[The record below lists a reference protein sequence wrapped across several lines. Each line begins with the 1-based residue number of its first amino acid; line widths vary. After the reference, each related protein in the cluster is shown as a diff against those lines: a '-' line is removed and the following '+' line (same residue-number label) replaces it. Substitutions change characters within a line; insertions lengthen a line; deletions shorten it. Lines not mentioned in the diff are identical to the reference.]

1 MLKRIPCTALK
12 KIKAMGQK
20 NIWKLSL
27 HTAQLNCTA
36 KLSLLFNLSDKS
48 PWTRRHLFKMN
59 IRNDVQKAL
68 QHLFGRTADPQVTSK
83 VNEALNGEK
92 RLLLG
97 KVLRLLGDQ
106 HALIQVGNQTVQGK
120 LETQLRPQ
128 AYYWFSYEKKTAE
141 QTGRLQVVQSFDQNP
156 KTIQDAAG
164 KLLNAMSVKT
174 SNAALMMTG
183 AMLKSKTPVTENDIK
198 TAVRWM
204 DTLPSQDTKKAVETV
219 LFALKRDLPIHSEIL
234 NGVHAVKSPVPLHQ
248 HVSQLLQAI
257 DQNPQQSQMMSKL
270 KEAVTVLLNSEID
283 VHAERLI
290 DKLISLTDNTKAPS
304 PANTAGSRELST
316 PAGSPGKASLP
327 IANHTAEQGSIQEE
341 LVKTAA
347 DIPIKEARQLLVKL
361 TESAEK
367 NSLQIVK
374 EAANWIKAAA
384 SSGDSKSLAASAVL
398 QAAQVTDQEAEVFLK
413 AVQQTAPHLA
423 DKADVLSFLSKV
435 KTAIGARD
443 EVAFIKAFEQGSAVT
458 SGEMQSIKLAL
469 SALRASHEV
478 AEPVKQEADQLF
490 HKLNGQLF
498 MQQDHP
504 SYSQIVMSFP
514 MFSKSGV
521 QDMTVL
527 FKGKKEADGKL
538 DPSHCRLLFLLQLDT
553 LKETVVDCLVQQKV
567 MTITIETDFELQ
579 AAIDPMVPAL
589 KQGLKEMGYSL
600 SGVNAK
606 KRVHTEEKASIDQYI
621 TSISDQE
628 VDVKI

>member
-1 MLKRIPCTALK
+1 
-12 KIKAMGQK
+12 
-20 NIWKLSL
+20 
-27 HTAQLNCTA
+27 
-36 KLSLLFNLSDKS
+36 
-48 PWTRRHLFKMN
+48 MN

-68 QHLFGRTADPQVTSK
+68 QHLFGRTAAPQETSN

-128 AYYWFSYEKKTAE
+128 AYYWFSYEKTAE
-141 QTGRLQVVQSFDQNP
+141 QTGRLQVVQSFEQNP

-164 KLLNAMSVKT
+164 KLLNAISVKP

-204 DTLPSQDTKKAVETV
+204 DTLPSQDAKKAIETV
-219 LFALKRDLPIHSEIL
+219 LFALKRDLPIHSEVL

-248 HVSQLLQAI
+248 HISQLVQAI
-257 DQNPQQSQMMSKL
+257 EQNPQQSQMMSKL
-270 KEAVTVLLNSEID
+270 KEAVTALLNSEID

-290 DKLISLTDNTKAPS
+290 DKLISLTETAKTPS
-304 PANTAGSRELST
+304 SANTAGNRELST
-316 PAGSPGKASLP
+316 PAGSPKKASLP
-327 IANHTAEQGSIQEE
+327 VANHLKEQRNIQGEP
-341 LVKTAA
+341 VKTAS
-347 DIPIKEARQLLVKL
+347 DIPIKEARQLLAKL

-374 EAANWIKAAA
+374 EAANWIKAAG
-384 SSGDSKSLAASAVL
+384 STGDSKSLAASAHL
-398 QAAQVTDQEAEVFLK
+398 QAAQITDQEAEVFLK

-443 EVAFIKAFEQGSAVT
+443 ELAFIKAFEQGSADT
-458 SGEMQSIKLAL
+458 SDEMQSIKLAL
-469 SALRASHEV
+469 HAIRASHEV
-478 AEPVKQEADQLF
+478 AEPIKQEADQLF

-504 SYSQIVMSFP
+504 SYSQIVLSFP
-514 MFSKSGV
+514 MFSKSGI

-553 LKETVVDCLVQQKV
+553 LKETVVDCLIQQKV

>member
-1 MLKRIPCTALK
+1 
-12 KIKAMGQK
+12 
-20 NIWKLSL
+20 
-27 HTAQLNCTA
+27 
-36 KLSLLFNLSDKS
+36 
-48 PWTRRHLFKMN
+48 MN

-68 QHLFGRTADPQVTSK
+68 QHLLGNTAVPQQTS
-83 VNEALNGEK
+83 NASEALNGEK

-97 KVLRLLGDQ
+97 KVLRLLGEQ

-128 AYYWFSYEKKTAE
+128 AYYWFSYEKKTTE

-164 KLLNAMSVKT
+164 KLLNAISVKP
-174 SNAALMMTG
+174 SNTALMMTG

-204 DTLPSQDTKKAVETV
+204 DTLPAQDTKKAIETV
-219 LFALKRDLPIHSEIL
+219 LFALKRDLPIHPEVLS
-234 NGVHAVKSPVPLHQ
+234 GVHAIKSPVPLHQ

-257 DQNPQQSQMMSKL
+257 SQSPQQSQMMAKL
-270 KEAVTVLLNSEID
+270 KEAVTALFNSEIEI
-283 VHAERLI
+283 HAERLI
-290 DKLISLTDNTKAPS
+290 EKLISLTDNTKAPS
-304 PANTAGSRELST
+304 SGNTAGNRELSA
-316 PAGSPGKASLP
+316 PAGSPVKTNLP
-327 IANHTAEQGSIQEE
+327 PVNHTAEQRSIQEE
-341 LVKTAA
+341 PIKNAA
-347 DIPIKEARQLLVKL
+347 DIPIKEARQLLTKL

-374 EAANWIKAAA
+374 EAANWIKTAAL
-384 SSGDSKSLAASAVL
+384 SGDGKSPAASAVL
-398 QAAQVTDQEAEVFLK
+398 QEARVTDQEAEVFLK
-413 AVQQTAPHLA
+413 AVQQTAPSLA

-435 KTAIGARD
+435 KMAIGTRD
-443 EVAFIKAFEQGSAVT
+443 ELAFIKAFEQGSSVPPDDI
-458 SGEMQSIKLAL
+458 QSIKLAL
-469 SALRASHEV
+469 HAARASHEV

-498 MQQDHP
+498 IQQDHP

-514 MFSKSGV
+514 LFSKSGA

-553 LKETVVDCLVQQKV
+553 LKETVVDCLIQQKV

-606 KRVHTEEKASIDQYI
+606 KRIRPEEKTAIDQYI

>member
-1 MLKRIPCTALK
+1 
-12 KIKAMGQK
+12 
-20 NIWKLSL
+20 
-27 HTAQLNCTA
+27 
-36 KLSLLFNLSDKS
+36 
-48 PWTRRHLFKMN
+48 MN

-68 QHLFGRTADPQVTSK
+68 QHLFGNTAVPQETSN
-83 VNEALNGEK
+83 VSEALNGEK

-120 LETQLRPQ
+120 LEAQLRPQ
-128 AYYWFSYEKKTAE
+128 AYYWFSYEKTTAE
-141 QTGRLQVVQSFDQNP
+141 QGRLQVVQSFDQNP

-164 KLLNAMSVKT
+164 KLLNAISVKP

-204 DTLPSQDTKKAVETV
+204 ETLPAPDTKKAIETV
-219 LFALKRDLPIHSEIL
+219 LFTLKRELPIHPEVLS
-234 NGVHAVKSPVPLHQ
+234 GVHAVKSPVPLHQ
-248 HVSQLLQAI
+248 HVSRLLRAI
-257 DQNPQQSQMMSKL
+257 NQNPQQSQMTAKL
-270 KEAVTVLLNSEID
+270 KEAVTALFNSEID

-290 DKLISLTDNTKAPS
+290 DKLISLTDKTKAPS
-304 PANTAGSRELST
+304 SGNTAGNMELS
-316 PAGSPGKASLP
+316 ARSGSPGKAGLSLV
-327 IANHTAEQGSIQEE
+327 NDTAEQRSIQGEP
-341 LVKTAA
+341 VKTAA
-347 DIPIKEARQLLVKL
+347 DIPIKEARQLLTKL

-367 NSLQIVK
+367 NSLHIMK

-384 SSGDSKSLAASAVL
+384 SSGDSNSPATSTVFQAS
-398 QAAQVTDQEAEVFLK
+398 QVTDQEAEIFLK
-413 AVQQTAPHLA
+413 AVQQTAPNLA

-443 EVAFIKAFEQGSAVT
+443 ELAFIKALEQGSAVT
-458 SGEMQSIKLAL
+458 PDEIQSIKLAL
-469 SALRASHEV
+469 HAARSSHEV

-514 MFSKSGV
+514 LFSKSGV

-553 LKETVVDCLVQQKV
+553 LKETVVDCLIQQKV

-606 KRVHTEEKASIDQYI
+606 KRIHSEEKAAIDQYV

-628 VDVKI
+628 VDVKV

>member
-1 MLKRIPCTALK
+1 
-12 KIKAMGQK
+12 
-20 NIWKLSL
+20 
-27 HTAQLNCTA
+27 
-36 KLSLLFNLSDKS
+36 
-48 PWTRRHLFKMN
+48 MN

-68 QHLFGRTADPQVTSK
+68 QHLFGRTAVPQETSK

-141 QTGRLQVVQSFDQNP
+141 QTSRLQVVQSFDQNP

-164 KLLNAMSVKT
+164 KLLNAMSVKP

-219 LFALKRDLPIHSEIL
+219 LFALKRDLPIHSEVL

-257 DQNPQQSQMMSKL
+257 DQTPQQSQMMSKL
-270 KEAVTVLLNSEID
+270 KEAITALLNSEID

-316 PAGSPGKASLP
+316 PAGSHGKASLP
-327 IANHTAEQGSIQEE
+327 IANHTAEQGSVQEE
-341 LVKTAA
+341 PVKTAA

-398 QAAQVTDQEAEVFLK
+398 QEAQVTDQEAEVFLK

-458 SGEMQSIKLAL
+458 SDEMQSIKLAL

>member
-1 MLKRIPCTALK
+1 
-12 KIKAMGQK
+12 
-20 NIWKLSL
+20 
-27 HTAQLNCTA
+27 
-36 KLSLLFNLSDKS
+36 
-48 PWTRRHLFKMN
+48 MN

-68 QHLFGRTADPQVTSK
+68 QHLFGRTAVPQETSK

-120 LETQLRPQ
+120 LEAQLRPQ
-128 AYYWFSYEKKTAE
+128 AYYWFSYEKKTSE

-198 TAVRWM
+198 TAVRWI

-316 PAGSPGKASLP
+316 PVGSPGKASLP
-327 IANHTAEQGSIQEE
+327 VANHTAEQRSIQEE
-341 LVKTAA
+341 PVKTVA

-367 NSLQIVK
+367 NSLEIVK

-423 DKADVLSFLSKV
+423 DKADFLSFLSKV

-498 MQQDHP
+498 MQHDHP

-527 FKGKKEADGKL
+527 FKGKKGADGKL

-567 MTITIETDFELQ
+567 MIITIETDFELQ

>member
-1 MLKRIPCTALK
+1 
-12 KIKAMGQK
+12 
-20 NIWKLSL
+20 
-27 HTAQLNCTA
+27 
-36 KLSLLFNLSDKS
+36 
-48 PWTRRHLFKMN
+48 MN

-68 QHLFGRTADPQVTSK
+68 QHLFGRTAVPQETSK

>member
-1 MLKRIPCTALK
+1 
-12 KIKAMGQK
+12 
-20 NIWKLSL
+20 
-27 HTAQLNCTA
+27 
-36 KLSLLFNLSDKS
+36 
-48 PWTRRHLFKMN
+48 MN

-68 QHLFGRTADPQVTSK
+68 QHLLGNTAIPQQTS
-83 VNEALNGEK
+83 NASETLNGEK

-156 KTIQDAAG
+156 KTIQDAAV
-164 KLLNAMSVKT
+164 KLLNAISVKP
-174 SNAALMMTG
+174 SNTALMMTG

-204 DTLPSQDTKKAVETV
+204 DTLPAQDTKKAIETV
-219 LFALKRDLPIHSEIL
+219 LFVLKRDLPIHPEVLS
-234 NGVHAVKSPVPLHQ
+234 GVHAIKSPVPLHQ

-257 DQNPQQSQMMSKL
+257 SQSPQQSQMMAKL
-270 KEAVTVLLNSEID
+270 KEAVTALFNSEIEI
-283 VHAERLI
+283 HAERLI
-290 DKLISLTDNTKAPS
+290 EKLISLTDNTKAPS
-304 PANTAGSRELST
+304 SGNAAGNRELSA
-316 PAGSPGKASLP
+316 PAGSPVKTNLP
-327 IANHTAEQGSIQEE
+327 PVNHTAEQRSIQEE
-341 LVKTAA
+341 PIKNAA
-347 DIPIKEARQLLVKL
+347 DIPIKEARQLLTKL

-367 NSLQIVK
+367 NGLQIVK

-384 SSGDSKSLAASAVL
+384 LSGDGKSPAASAVL
-398 QAAQVTDQEAEVFLK
+398 QEARVTDQEAEVFLK
-413 AVQQTAPHLA
+413 AAQQTAPSLA

-435 KTAIGARD
+435 KMAIGTRN
-443 EVAFIKAFEQGSAVT
+443 ELAFIKAFEQGSSVT
-458 SGEMQSIKLAL
+458 PDDIQSIKLAL
-469 SALRASHEV
+469 HAARASHEV

-514 MFSKSGV
+514 LFSKSGA

-553 LKETVVDCLVQQKV
+553 LKETVVDCLIQQKV

-606 KRVHTEEKASIDQYI
+606 KRIRPEEKTAIDQYI

>member
-1 MLKRIPCTALK
+1 
-12 KIKAMGQK
+12 
-20 NIWKLSL
+20 
-27 HTAQLNCTA
+27 
-36 KLSLLFNLSDKS
+36 
-48 PWTRRHLFKMN
+48 MN

-68 QHLFGRTADPQVTSK
+68 QHLFGRTAVPQETSK

-120 LETQLRPQ
+120 LETQPRPQ

-164 KLLNAMSVKT
+164 KLLKAMSVKT

-248 HVSQLLQAI
+248 HVSQLLRAI
-257 DQNPQQSQMMSKL
+257 DQNPQQSQMISKL

-327 IANHTAEQGSIQEE
+327 IANHTAEQRSIQEE
-341 LVKTAA
+341 PVKTAA

-458 SGEMQSIKLAL
+458 SDEMQSIKMAL

-514 MFSKSGV
+514 MFSKSRV

>member
-1 MLKRIPCTALK
+1 
-12 KIKAMGQK
+12 
-20 NIWKLSL
+20 
-27 HTAQLNCTA
+27 
-36 KLSLLFNLSDKS
+36 
-48 PWTRRHLFKMN
+48 MN

-68 QHLFGRTADPQVTSK
+68 QHLLGNTAVPQETS
-83 VNEALNGEK
+83 NASEALNGEK

-164 KLLNAMSVKT
+164 KLLNAISVKP
-174 SNAALMMTG
+174 SNTALMMTG

-198 TAVRWM
+198 TAVHWM
-204 DTLPSQDTKKAVETV
+204 DTLPAQGTKKAIETV
-219 LFALKRDLPIHSEIL
+219 LFALKRDLPIHPEVLS
-234 NGVHAVKSPVPLHQ
+234 GVHAIKSPVPLHQ

-257 DQNPQQSQMMSKL
+257 NQSPKQSQMMAKL
-270 KEAVTVLLNSEID
+270 KEAVTALFNSEIEI
-283 VHAERLI
+283 HAERLI
-290 DKLISLTDNTKAPS
+290 EKLISLTDNTKAPS
-304 PANTAGSRELST
+304 SGNTAGNRELSA
-316 PAGSPGKASLP
+316 PAGSPVKTNLP
-327 IANHTAEQGSIQEE
+327 PVNHTAEQRSIQGEPI
-341 LVKTAA
+341 KNAA
-347 DIPIKEARQLLVKL
+347 DIPIKEVRQLLTKL

-367 NSLQIVK
+367 NGLQIVK
-374 EAANWIKAAA
+374 ETVNWIKAAA
-384 SSGDSKSLAASAVL
+384 LSGDSKSPAASAVL
-398 QAAQVTDQEAEVFLK
+398 QEARVTDQEAEVFLK
-413 AVQQTAPHLA
+413 AVQQTAPSLA

-435 KTAIGARD
+435 KMAIGARD
-443 EVAFIKAFEQGSAVT
+443 ELAYIKAFEQGSSVT
-458 SGEMQSIKLAL
+458 PDDIQSIKLAL
-469 SALRASHEV
+469 HAARASHEV

-514 MFSKSGV
+514 LFSKSGA

-553 LKETVVDCLVQQKV
+553 LKETVVDCLIQQKV

-606 KRVHTEEKASIDQYI
+606 KRIRPEEKTAIDQYI

>member
-1 MLKRIPCTALK
+1 
-12 KIKAMGQK
+12 
-20 NIWKLSL
+20 
-27 HTAQLNCTA
+27 
-36 KLSLLFNLSDKS
+36 
-48 PWTRRHLFKMN
+48 MN

-68 QHLFGRTADPQVTSK
+68 QHLFGNTAVPQETANVSD
-83 VNEALNGEK
+83 ALNGEK

-128 AYYWFSYEKKTAE
+128 AYYWFFYEKNTAE
-141 QTGRLQVVQSFDQNP
+141 QIGRLQVVQSFDQNP

-164 KLLNAMSVKT
+164 KLLHAISLRP
-174 SNAALMMTG
+174 SNTALMMTE
-183 AMLKSKTPVTENDIK
+183 AMLKSKSPVTENDIK

-204 DTLPSQDTKKAVETV
+204 DTLPAQDTKKAIETV
-219 LFALKRDLPIHSEIL
+219 LFALKRDLPIHPEVLS
-234 NGVHAVKSPVPLHQ
+234 GVHAVKSPVPLHQ

-257 DQNPQQSQMMSKL
+257 NQSPQQSQMMAKL

-290 DKLISLTDNTKAPS
+290 DKLSSLTDNNKAS
-304 PANTAGSRELST
+304 SLGNTVGNKELSA
-316 PAGSPGKASLP
+316 PAGSPREANLP
-327 IANHTAEQGSIQEE
+327 PVNHTAEQRSQREP
-341 LVKTAA
+341 VKTSP
-347 DIPIKEARQLLVKL
+347 DIPIKEASQLLTKL

-367 NSLQIVK
+367 NSLDIVK

-384 SSGDSKSLAASAVL
+384 SSGDRKSPVASAIL
-398 QAAQVTDQEAEVFLK
+398 QAAHVTDQEAEVFLK
-413 AVQQTAPHLA
+413 AVQQTAPSLA

-435 KTAIGARD
+435 KMAIGARD
-443 EVAFIKAFEQGSAVT
+443 ELAFIKAFEQGSSIT
-458 SGEMQSIKLAL
+458 PDDIQSIKLAL
-469 SALRASHEV
+469 HAARASHDV
-478 AEPVKQEADQLF
+478 ADPVKQEADQLF

-514 MFSKSGV
+514 LFSKSGV
-521 QDMTVL
+521 HDMTVL

-553 LKETVVDCLVQQKV
+553 LKETVVDCLIQQKV

-589 KQGLKEMGYSL
+589 KQGLKDMGYSL

-606 KRVHTEEKASIDQYI
+606 KRIHSEEKAAIDQYV

-628 VDVKI
+628 VDVKV

>member
-1 MLKRIPCTALK
+1 
-12 KIKAMGQK
+12 
-20 NIWKLSL
+20 
-27 HTAQLNCTA
+27 
-36 KLSLLFNLSDKS
+36 
-48 PWTRRHLFKMN
+48 MN

-68 QHLFGRTADPQVTSK
+68 QHLFKNTAIPKESANVS
-83 VNEALNGEK
+83 EAQNGEK

-141 QTGRLQVVQSFDQNP
+141 QTGRLQVVQSFNQNP
-156 KTIQDAAG
+156 KTIQEAAG
-164 KLLNAMSVKT
+164 KLLNAISVKP

-204 DTLPSQDTKKAVETV
+204 DALPASDTKKAIETV
-219 LFALKRDLPIHSEIL
+219 LFALKRELPIHPEVLS
-234 NGVHAVKSPVPLHQ
+234 GVHAVKSPVPLHQ

-257 DQNPQQSQMMSKL
+257 NQNPQQSQITTKL
-270 KEAVTVLLNSEID
+270 KEAITTLFNSEID

-290 DKLISLTDNTKAPS
+290 NKLVSITDNTKAPS
-304 PANTAGSRELST
+304 SGNTAGNRELSA
-316 PAGSPGKASLP
+316 PSGSLEKASLP
-327 IANHTAEQGSIQEE
+327 PVNHAAEQRGVQGEPA
-341 LVKTAA
+341 KTAA
-347 DIPIKEARQLLVKL
+347 DIPIKEARQLLTKL

-374 EAANWIKAAA
+374 EAANWMKAAA
-384 SSGDSKSLAASAVL
+384 SSGDSKSPAASAVL

-413 AVQQTAPHLA
+413 AVQHTAPSLA
-423 DKADVLSFLSKV
+423 DKADVFSFLTKV
-435 KTAIGARD
+435 KMAIGARD
-443 EVAFIKAFEQGSAVT
+443 ELAFIKAFEQGSAVT
-458 SGEMQSIKLAL
+458 PDEIQSIKLAL
-469 SALRASHEV
+469 QAARGSHEV
-478 AEPVKQEADQLF
+478 AEPVKREADQLF

-514 MFSKSGV
+514 LFSKSGV

-553 LKETVVDCLVQQKV
+553 LKETVVDCLIQQKV
-567 MTITIETDFELQ
+567 MTITIETDFDLQ

-589 KQGLKEMGYSL
+589 KQGLMEMGYSL

-606 KRVHTEEKASIDQYI
+606 KRIHTEEKAAIDQYV

>member
-1 MLKRIPCTALK
+1 
-12 KIKAMGQK
+12 
-20 NIWKLSL
+20 
-27 HTAQLNCTA
+27 
-36 KLSLLFNLSDKS
+36 
-48 PWTRRHLFKMN
+48 MN

-68 QHLFGRTADPQVTSK
+68 QHLLGNTAVPQQTS
-83 VNEALNGEK
+83 NASETLNGEK

-164 KLLNAMSVKT
+164 KLLNAISVKP
-174 SNAALMMTG
+174 SNTALMMTG

-204 DTLPSQDTKKAVETV
+204 DTLPAQDTKKAIETV
-219 LFALKRDLPIHSEIL
+219 LFALKRDLPIHPEVLS
-234 NGVHAVKSPVPLHQ
+234 GVHAIKSPIPLHQ

-257 DQNPQQSQMMSKL
+257 SQSPQQSQMMAKL
-270 KEAVTVLLNSEID
+270 KEAVTALFNSEIEI
-283 VHAERLI
+283 HAERLI
-290 DKLISLTDNTKAPS
+290 EKLISLTDNTKAPS
-304 PANTAGSRELST
+304 SGNTAGNRELSA
-316 PAGSPGKASLP
+316 PAGSPVKANLP
-327 IANHTAEQGSIQEE
+327 PVNHTAEQRSIQEE
-341 LVKTAA
+341 PIKNAA
-347 DIPIKEARQLLVKL
+347 DIPIKEARQLLTKL

-374 EAANWIKAAA
+374 EAANWIKTAAL
-384 SSGDSKSLAASAVL
+384 SGDGKSPAASAVL
-398 QAAQVTDQEAEVFLK
+398 QETRVTDQEAEVFLK
-413 AVQQTAPHLA
+413 AVQQTAPSLA

-435 KTAIGARD
+435 KMAIGTRD
-443 EVAFIKAFEQGSAVT
+443 ELAFIKAFEQGSSVT
-458 SGEMQSIKLAL
+458 PDDIQSIKLAL
-469 SALRASHEV
+469 HAARASHEV

-498 MQQDHP
+498 IQQDHP

-514 MFSKSGV
+514 LFSRSGA

-553 LKETVVDCLVQQKV
+553 LKETVVDCLIQQKV

-606 KRVHTEEKASIDQYI
+606 KRIRPEEKTAIDQYI

>member
-1 MLKRIPCTALK
+1 
-12 KIKAMGQK
+12 
-20 NIWKLSL
+20 
-27 HTAQLNCTA
+27 
-36 KLSLLFNLSDKS
+36 
-48 PWTRRHLFKMN
+48 MN

-68 QHLFGRTADPQVTSK
+68 QHLFGRTAVPQETSK

-219 LFALKRDLPIHSEIL
+219 LFALKRNLPIHSEVL

-248 HVSQLLQAI
+248 HVSQLLQAT

-270 KEAVTVLLNSEID
+270 KEAITSLLNSEID

-316 PAGSPGKASLP
+316 PAGSPGKASQP
-327 IANHTAEQGSIQEE
+327 IANHTAEQRSIQEE
-341 LVKTAA
+341 PVKTAA

>member
-1 MLKRIPCTALK
+1 
-12 KIKAMGQK
+12 
-20 NIWKLSL
+20 
-27 HTAQLNCTA
+27 
-36 KLSLLFNLSDKS
+36 
-48 PWTRRHLFKMN
+48 MN

-68 QHLFGRTADPQVTSK
+68 QHLFGRTAVPQETSN

-128 AYYWFSYEKKTAE
+128 AYYWFSYEKTAE
-141 QTGRLQVVQSFDQNP
+141 QTGRLQVVQSFEQNP

-164 KLLNAMSVKT
+164 KLLNAISVKP

-204 DTLPSQDTKKAVETV
+204 DTLPSQDAKKAIETV
-219 LFALKRDLPIHSEIL
+219 LFALKRDLPIHSEVL

-248 HVSQLLQAI
+248 HISQLVQAI
-257 DQNPQQSQMMSKL
+257 EQNPQQSQMMSKL
-270 KEAVTVLLNSEID
+270 KGAVTALLNSEID

-290 DKLISLTDNTKAPS
+290 DKLISLTETAKTTS
-304 PANTAGSRELST
+304 SANTAGNRELST
-316 PAGSPGKASLP
+316 PAGSPEKASLP
-327 IANHTAEQGSIQEE
+327 VANHLAEQRNIQGEP
-341 LVKTAA
+341 VKTAS
-347 DIPIKEARQLLVKL
+347 DIPIKEARQLLEKL

-374 EAANWIKAAA
+374 EAANWIKAAG
-384 SSGDSKSLAASAVL
+384 STGDSKSLAASAHL
-398 QAAQVTDQEAEVFLK
+398 QAAQITDQEAEVFLK

-443 EVAFIKAFEQGSAVT
+443 ELAFIKAFEQGSADT
-458 SGEMQSIKLAL
+458 SDEMQSIKLAL
-469 SALRASHEV
+469 HAIRASHEV
-478 AEPVKQEADQLF
+478 AEPIKQEADQLF

-504 SYSQIVMSFP
+504 SYSQIVLSFP
-514 MFSKSGV
+514 MFSKSGI

-553 LKETVVDCLVQQKV
+553 LKETVVDCLIQQKV

>member
-1 MLKRIPCTALK
+1 
-12 KIKAMGQK
+12 
-20 NIWKLSL
+20 
-27 HTAQLNCTA
+27 
-36 KLSLLFNLSDKS
+36 
-48 PWTRRHLFKMN
+48 MN

-68 QHLFGRTADPQVTSK
+68 QHLFGRTAVPQETSK

-219 LFALKRDLPIHSEIL
+219 LFALKRNLPIHSEVL

-270 KEAVTVLLNSEID
+270 KEAITSLLNSEID

-316 PAGSPGKASLP
+316 PAGSPGKASQP
-327 IANHTAEQGSIQEE
+327 IANHTAEQRSIQEE
-341 LVKTAA
+341 SVKTAA

-458 SGEMQSIKLAL
+458 SGEMQSIKMAL

-514 MFSKSGV
+514 MFSKSRV

-527 FKGKKEADGKL
+527 FKGKKGADGKL

-579 AAIDPMVPAL
+579 AAIDPMVPTL

>member
-1 MLKRIPCTALK
+1 
-12 KIKAMGQK
+12 
-20 NIWKLSL
+20 
-27 HTAQLNCTA
+27 
-36 KLSLLFNLSDKS
+36 
-48 PWTRRHLFKMN
+48 MN

-68 QHLFGRTADPQVTSK
+68 QHLFGRTAVPQETSK

-316 PAGSPGKASLP
+316 PAGSPGKARQP
-327 IANHTAEQGSIQEE
+327 MANHTAEQRSIQEE
-341 LVKTAA
+341 PVKTAA

-398 QAAQVTDQEAEVFLK
+398 QEAQVTDQEAEVFLK

>member
-1 MLKRIPCTALK
+1 
-12 KIKAMGQK
+12 
-20 NIWKLSL
+20 
-27 HTAQLNCTA
+27 
-36 KLSLLFNLSDKS
+36 
-48 PWTRRHLFKMN
+48 MN

-68 QHLFGRTADPQVTSK
+68 QHLWGNTAIPQETS
-83 VNEALNGEK
+83 NASEALNGEK

-164 KLLNAMSVKT
+164 KLLNAISVKP
-174 SNAALMMTG
+174 SNTALMMTG

-204 DTLPSQDTKKAVETV
+204 DTLPAQDTKKAIETV
-219 LFALKRDLPIHSEIL
+219 LFALKRDLPIHPEVLS
-234 NGVHAVKSPVPLHQ
+234 GVHAIKSPIPLHQ

-257 DQNPQQSQMMSKL
+257 SQSPQQSQMMAKL
-270 KEAVTVLLNSEID
+270 KEAVTALFNSEIEI
-283 VHAERLI
+283 HAERLI
-290 DKLISLTDNTKAPS
+290 EKLISLTDNTKAPS
-304 PANTAGSRELST
+304 SGNTAGNRELSA
-316 PAGSPGKASLP
+316 PAGSPLKTNLP
-327 IANHTAEQGSIQEE
+327 PVNHTAEQRSIQEE
-341 LVKTAA
+341 PIKNAA
-347 DIPIKEARQLLVKL
+347 DIPIKEARQLLTKL
-361 TESAEK
+361 TDSAEK
-367 NSLQIVK
+367 NGLQIVK

-384 SSGDSKSLAASAVL
+384 LSGDGKSPAASAVL
-398 QAAQVTDQEAEVFLK
+398 QEARVSDQEAEVFLK
-413 AVQQTAPHLA
+413 AAQQTAPSLA

-435 KTAIGARD
+435 KMAIGARD
-443 EVAFIKAFEQGSAVT
+443 ELAFIKAFEQGSSVT
-458 SGEMQSIKLAL
+458 PDDIQSIKLAL
-469 SALRASHEV
+469 HAARASHEV

-514 MFSKSGV
+514 LFSKSGA

-553 LKETVVDCLVQQKV
+553 LKETVVDCLIQQKV

-606 KRVHTEEKASIDQYI
+606 KRIRPEEKTAIDQYI

>member
-1 MLKRIPCTALK
+1 
-12 KIKAMGQK
+12 
-20 NIWKLSL
+20 
-27 HTAQLNCTA
+27 
-36 KLSLLFNLSDKS
+36 
-48 PWTRRHLFKMN
+48 MN

-68 QHLFGRTADPQVTSK
+68 QHLLGNTAIPQQTS
-83 VNEALNGEK
+83 NASETLNGEK

-156 KTIQDAAG
+156 KTIRDAAG
-164 KLLNAMSVKT
+164 KLLNAISVKP
-174 SNAALMMTG
+174 SNTALMMTG

-204 DTLPSQDTKKAVETV
+204 DTLPAQDTKKAIETV
-219 LFALKRDLPIHSEIL
+219 LFVLKRDLPIHPEVLS
-234 NGVHAVKSPVPLHQ
+234 GVHAIKSPVPLHQ

-257 DQNPQQSQMMSKL
+257 SQSPQQSQMMAKL
-270 KEAVTVLLNSEID
+270 KEAVTALFNSEIEI
-283 VHAERLI
+283 HAERLI
-290 DKLISLTDNTKAPS
+290 EKLISLTDNTKAPS
-304 PANTAGSRELST
+304 SGNAAGNRELSA
-316 PAGSPGKASLP
+316 PAGSPVKTNLP
-327 IANHTAEQGSIQEE
+327 PVNHTAEQRSIQEE
-341 LVKTAA
+341 PIKNAA
-347 DIPIKEARQLLVKL
+347 DIPIKEVRQLLTKL

-367 NSLQIVK
+367 NSLHIVK

-384 SSGDSKSLAASAVL
+384 SSGDSNSPAPSAVF
-398 QAAQVTDQEAEVFLK
+398 QASQVTDREAEVFLK
-413 AVQQTAPHLA
+413 AVQQTAPNLA

-443 EVAFIKAFEQGSAVT
+443 ELAFIKALEQGSAVT
-458 SGEMQSIKLAL
+458 PDEIQSIKLAL
-469 SALRASHEV
+469 HAARSSHEV

-514 MFSKSGV
+514 LFSKSGV

-553 LKETVVDCLVQQKV
+553 LKETVVDCLIQQKV

-589 KQGLKEMGYSL
+589 KQGLKDMGYSL

-606 KRVHTEEKASIDQYI
+606 KRIHSEEKAAIDQYV

-628 VDVKI
+628 VDVKV

>member
-1 MLKRIPCTALK
+1 
-12 KIKAMGQK
+12 
-20 NIWKLSL
+20 
-27 HTAQLNCTA
+27 
-36 KLSLLFNLSDKS
+36 
-48 PWTRRHLFKMN
+48 MN

-68 QHLFGRTADPQVTSK
+68 QHLFGRTAVPQETSK

-164 KLLNAMSVKT
+164 KLLNAMSVKP

-219 LFALKRDLPIHSEIL
+219 LFTLKRDLPIHSEVL

-248 HVSQLLQAI
+248 HISQLLQAI

-270 KEAVTVLLNSEID
+270 KEAVTALLNSEID

-290 DKLISLTDNTKAPS
+290 DKLITLTDNTKAPF

-316 PAGSPGKASLP
+316 PAGSPGKARQP
-327 IANHTAEQGSIQEE
+327 MANHTAEQRSIQEE
-341 LVKTAA
+341 PVKTAA

-398 QAAQVTDQEAEVFLK
+398 QEAQVTDQEAEVFLK

>member
-1 MLKRIPCTALK
+1 
-12 KIKAMGQK
+12 
-20 NIWKLSL
+20 
-27 HTAQLNCTA
+27 
-36 KLSLLFNLSDKS
+36 
-48 PWTRRHLFKMN
+48 MN

-68 QHLFGRTADPQVTSK
+68 QHLLGNTAVPQETPNVS
-83 VNEALNGEK
+83 EALNGEK

-128 AYYWFSYEKKTAE
+128 AYYWFSYEKTTAE
-141 QTGRLQVVQSFDQNP
+141 QTGRLQVVQSFEQNL

-164 KLLNAMSVKT
+164 KLLNAISVKP

-204 DTLPSQDTKKAVETV
+204 ETLPASDAKKAIETV
-219 LFALKRDLPIHSEIL
+219 LFALKRELPIHPEIL
-234 NGVHAVKSPVPLHQ
+234 SGVHAVKSPVPLHQ
-248 HVSQLLQAI
+248 HVSRLLQAI
-257 DQNPQQSQMMSKL
+257 NQNPQQSQMTSKL
-270 KEAVTVLLNSEID
+270 KEAVTALFNSEID

-290 DKLISLTDNTKAPS
+290 DKLVSLTDNTKSAS
-304 PANTAGSRELST
+304 LSNTAGNRELSA
-316 PAGSPGKASLP
+316 PAGPPGKTNLMP
-327 IANHTAEQGSIQEE
+327 VNHTAEQKNVQGEP
-341 LVKTAA
+341 VKTAA
-347 DIPIKEARQLLVKL
+347 DIPIKEARQLLTKL

-384 SSGDSKSLAASAVL
+384 SSGDRKSPEASAVL

-413 AVQQTAPHLA
+413 AVQQTAPNLA
-423 DKADVLSFLSKV
+423 DKADVHSFLSKV

-443 EVAFIKAFEQGSAVT
+443 ELAFIKAFEQGSAVT
-458 SGEMQSIKLAL
+458 PDEIQSIKLAL
-469 SALRASHEV
+469 HAARASHEV

-514 MFSKSGV
+514 LFSKSGV
-521 QDMTVL
+521 QDITVL

-553 LKETVVDCLVQQKV
+553 LKETVVDCLIQQKV

-589 KQGLKEMGYSL
+589 KQGLKKMGYSL

-606 KRVHTEEKASIDQYI
+606 KRIHSEGKAAIDQYV

>member
-1 MLKRIPCTALK
+1 
-12 KIKAMGQK
+12 
-20 NIWKLSL
+20 
-27 HTAQLNCTA
+27 
-36 KLSLLFNLSDKS
+36 
-48 PWTRRHLFKMN
+48 MN

-68 QHLFGRTADPQVTSK
+68 QHLFGRTAVPQETSK

-120 LETQLRPQ
+120 LETQLRLQ

-164 KLLNAMSVKT
+164 KLLNAISVKP

-219 LFALKRDLPIHSEIL
+219 LFALKRDLPIHSEVL

-270 KEAVTVLLNSEID
+270 KEAVTALLNSEID

-316 PAGSPGKASLP
+316 PAGSPGKARQP
-327 IANHTAEQGSIQEE
+327 MANHTAEQRSIQEE
-341 LVKTAA
+341 PVKTAA

-398 QAAQVTDQEAEVFLK
+398 QEAQVTDQEAEVFLK

-527 FKGKKEADGKL
+527 FTGKKEADGKL

>member
-1 MLKRIPCTALK
+1 
-12 KIKAMGQK
+12 
-20 NIWKLSL
+20 
-27 HTAQLNCTA
+27 
-36 KLSLLFNLSDKS
+36 
-48 PWTRRHLFKMN
+48 MN

-68 QHLFGRTADPQVTSK
+68 QHLFGRTAVPQETSK

-164 KLLNAMSVKT
+164 KLLNAMSVKP

-219 LFALKRDLPIHSEIL
+219 LFTLKRDLPIHSEVL

-270 KEAVTVLLNSEID
+270 KEAVTALLNSEID

-290 DKLISLTDNTKAPS
+290 DKLITLTDNTKAPF

-327 IANHTAEQGSIQEE
+327 IANHTAEQRSIQEE
-341 LVKTAA
+341 PVKTAA

>member
-1 MLKRIPCTALK
+1 
-12 KIKAMGQK
+12 
-20 NIWKLSL
+20 
-27 HTAQLNCTA
+27 
-36 KLSLLFNLSDKS
+36 
-48 PWTRRHLFKMN
+48 MN

-341 LVKTAA
+341 PVKTAA

>member
-1 MLKRIPCTALK
+1 
-12 KIKAMGQK
+12 
-20 NIWKLSL
+20 
-27 HTAQLNCTA
+27 
-36 KLSLLFNLSDKS
+36 
-48 PWTRRHLFKMN
+48 MN

-68 QHLFGRTADPQVTSK
+68 QHLFGRTAVPQETSK

-120 LETQLRPQ
+120 LEAQLRPQ

-164 KLLNAMSVKT
+164 KLLNAISVKT

-316 PAGSPGKASLP
+316 PVGSPGKASLP
-327 IANHTAEQGSIQEE
+327 VANHTAEQRSIQEE
-341 LVKTAA
+341 PVKTAV

-367 NSLQIVK
+367 NSLEIVK

-498 MQQDHP
+498 MQHDHP

-527 FKGKKEADGKL
+527 FKGKKGADGKL

-567 MTITIETDFELQ
+567 MIITIETDFELQ

>member
-1 MLKRIPCTALK
+1 
-12 KIKAMGQK
+12 
-20 NIWKLSL
+20 
-27 HTAQLNCTA
+27 
-36 KLSLLFNLSDKS
+36 
-48 PWTRRHLFKMN
+48 MN

-68 QHLFGRTADPQVTSK
+68 QHLFGRTAVPQETSK

-248 HVSQLLQAI
+248 HVSQLLRAI
-257 DQNPQQSQMMSKL
+257 DQNPQQSQMISKL

-327 IANHTAEQGSIQEE
+327 IANHTAEQRSIQEE
-341 LVKTAA
+341 PVKTAA

>member
-1 MLKRIPCTALK
+1 
-12 KIKAMGQK
+12 
-20 NIWKLSL
+20 
-27 HTAQLNCTA
+27 
-36 KLSLLFNLSDKS
+36 
-48 PWTRRHLFKMN
+48 MN

-68 QHLFGRTADPQVTSK
+68 QHLLGNTAVPQETS
-83 VNEALNGEK
+83 NASEALNGEK

-164 KLLNAMSVKT
+164 KLLNAISVKP
-174 SNAALMMTG
+174 SNTALMMTG

-198 TAVRWM
+198 TAVHWM
-204 DTLPSQDTKKAVETV
+204 DTLPAQGTKKAIETV
-219 LFALKRDLPIHSEIL
+219 LFALKRDLPIHPEVLS
-234 NGVHAVKSPVPLHQ
+234 GVHAIKSPVPLHQ

-257 DQNPQQSQMMSKL
+257 NQSPKQSQMMAKL
-270 KEAVTVLLNSEID
+270 KEAVTALFNSEIEI
-283 VHAERLI
+283 HAERLI
-290 DKLISLTDNTKAPS
+290 EKLISLTDNTKAPS
-304 PANTAGSRELST
+304 SGNTAGNRELSA
-316 PAGSPGKASLP
+316 PAGSPVKTNLP
-327 IANHTAEQGSIQEE
+327 PVNHTAEQRNIQGEPI
-341 LVKTAA
+341 KNAA
-347 DIPIKEARQLLVKL
+347 DIPIKEVRQLLTKL

-367 NSLQIVK
+367 NGLQIVK
-374 EAANWIKAAA
+374 ETVNWIKAAA
-384 SSGDSKSLAASAVL
+384 LSGDSKSPAASAVL
-398 QAAQVTDQEAEVFLK
+398 QEARVTDQEAEVFLK
-413 AVQQTAPHLA
+413 AVQQTAPSLA

-435 KTAIGARD
+435 KMAIGARD
-443 EVAFIKAFEQGSAVT
+443 ELAFIKAFEQGSSVT
-458 SGEMQSIKLAL
+458 PDDIQSIKLAL
-469 SALRASHEV
+469 HAARASHEV

-514 MFSKSGV
+514 LFSKSGA

-553 LKETVVDCLVQQKV
+553 LKETVVDCLIQQKV

-606 KRVHTEEKASIDQYI
+606 KRIRPEEKTAIDQYI

>member
-1 MLKRIPCTALK
+1 
-12 KIKAMGQK
+12 
-20 NIWKLSL
+20 
-27 HTAQLNCTA
+27 
-36 KLSLLFNLSDKS
+36 
-48 PWTRRHLFKMN
+48 MN

-68 QHLFGRTADPQVTSK
+68 QHLLGNTAIPQQTS
-83 VNEALNGEK
+83 NASETLNGEK

-164 KLLNAMSVKT
+164 KLLNAISVKP
-174 SNAALMMTG
+174 SNTALMMTG

-204 DTLPSQDTKKAVETV
+204 DTLPAQDTKKAIETV
-219 LFALKRDLPIHSEIL
+219 LFVLKRDLPIHPEVLSGI
-234 NGVHAVKSPVPLHQ
+234 HAIKSPVPLHQ

-257 DQNPQQSQMMSKL
+257 SQSPQQSQMMAKL
-270 KEAVTVLLNSEID
+270 KEAVTALFNSEIEI
-283 VHAERLI
+283 HAERLI
-290 DKLISLTDNTKAPS
+290 EKLISLTDNTKAPS
-304 PANTAGSRELST
+304 SGNTAGNRELST
-316 PAGSPGKASLP
+316 PAGSPVKANLP
-327 IANHTAEQGSIQEE
+327 PVNHTAEQRSIQEE
-341 LVKTAA
+341 PIKNPA
-347 DIPIKEARQLLVKL
+347 DIPIKEARQLLTKL

-384 SSGDSKSLAASAVL
+384 LSGDGKSPAASAVL
-398 QAAQVTDQEAEVFLK
+398 QEARVTDQEAEVFLK
-413 AVQQTAPHLA
+413 AAQQTAPSLA

-435 KTAIGARD
+435 KMAIGARD
-443 EVAFIKAFEQGSAVT
+443 ELAFIKAFEQGSSVT
-458 SGEMQSIKLAL
+458 PDDIQSIKLAL
-469 SALRASHEV
+469 HAARASHEV

-514 MFSKSGV
+514 LFSKSGA

-553 LKETVVDCLVQQKV
+553 LKETVVDCLIQQKV
-567 MTITIETDFELQ
+567 ITITIETDFELQ

-606 KRVHTEEKASIDQYI
+606 KRIRPEEKTAIDQYI

>member
-1 MLKRIPCTALK
+1 
-12 KIKAMGQK
+12 
-20 NIWKLSL
+20 
-27 HTAQLNCTA
+27 
-36 KLSLLFNLSDKS
+36 
-48 PWTRRHLFKMN
+48 MN

-68 QHLFGRTADPQVTSK
+68 QHLLGNTAIPQQTS
-83 VNEALNGEK
+83 NASETLNGEK

-164 KLLNAMSVKT
+164 KLLNAISVKP
-174 SNAALMMTG
+174 SNTALMMTG

-204 DTLPSQDTKKAVETV
+204 DTLPAQDTKKAIETV
-219 LFALKRDLPIHSEIL
+219 LFVLKRDLPIHPEVLSGI
-234 NGVHAVKSPVPLHQ
+234 HAIKSPVPLHQ

-257 DQNPQQSQMMSKL
+257 SQSPQQSQMMAKL
-270 KEAVTVLLNSEID
+270 KEAVTALFNSEIEI
-283 VHAERLI
+283 HAERLI
-290 DKLISLTDNTKAPS
+290 EKLISLTDNTKAPS
-304 PANTAGSRELST
+304 SGNTAGNRELST
-316 PAGSPGKASLP
+316 PAGSPVKANLP
-327 IANHTAEQGSIQEE
+327 PVNHTAEQRSIQEE
-341 LVKTAA
+341 PIKNAA
-347 DIPIKEARQLLVKL
+347 DIPIKEARQLLTKL

-384 SSGDSKSLAASAVL
+384 LSGDGKSPAASAVL
-398 QAAQVTDQEAEVFLK
+398 QEARVTDQEAEVFLK
-413 AVQQTAPHLA
+413 AAQQTAPSLA

-435 KTAIGARD
+435 KMAIGARD
-443 EVAFIKAFEQGSAVT
+443 ELAFIKAFEQGSSVT
-458 SGEMQSIKLAL
+458 PDDIQSIKLAL
-469 SALRASHEV
+469 HAARASHEV

-514 MFSKSGV
+514 LFSKSGA

-553 LKETVVDCLVQQKV
+553 LKETVVDCLIQQKV

-606 KRVHTEEKASIDQYI
+606 KRIRPEEKTAIDQYI

>member
-1 MLKRIPCTALK
+1 
-12 KIKAMGQK
+12 
-20 NIWKLSL
+20 
-27 HTAQLNCTA
+27 
-36 KLSLLFNLSDKS
+36 
-48 PWTRRHLFKMN
+48 MN

-68 QHLFGRTADPQVTSK
+68 QHLLGRTAVPQETSN

-92 RLLLG
+92 RLLG

-128 AYYWFSYEKKTAE
+128 AYYWFSYEKTAE
-141 QTGRLQVVQSFDQNP
+141 QTGRLQVVQSFEQNP

-164 KLLNAMSVKT
+164 KLLNAISVKP

-204 DTLPSQDTKKAVETV
+204 DTLPSQDAKKAIETV
-219 LFALKRDLPIHSEIL
+219 LFALKRDLPIHSEVL

-248 HVSQLLQAI
+248 HISQLVQAI
-257 DQNPQQSQMMSKL
+257 EQNPQQSQMMSKL
-270 KEAVTVLLNSEID
+270 KEAVTALLNSEID

-290 DKLISLTDNTKAPS
+290 AKLISLTETAKTPS
-304 PANTAGSRELST
+304 SANTAGNRELST
-316 PAGSPGKASLP
+316 PAGFPEKASLP
-327 IANHTAEQGSIQEE
+327 VANHLAEQRNIQGEP
-341 LVKTAA
+341 VKTAS
-347 DIPIKEARQLLVKL
+347 DIPIKEARQLLAKL

-374 EAANWIKAAA
+374 EAANWIKAAG
-384 SSGDSKSLAASAVL
+384 STGDSKSLAASAHL
-398 QAAQVTDQEAEVFLK
+398 QAAQITDQEAEVFLK

-443 EVAFIKAFEQGSAVT
+443 ELAFIKAFEQGSADT
-458 SGEMQSIKLAL
+458 SDEMQSIKLAL
-469 SALRASHEV
+469 HAIRASHEV
-478 AEPVKQEADQLF
+478 AEPIKQEADQLF

-504 SYSQIVMSFP
+504 SYSQIVLSFP
-514 MFSKSGV
+514 MFSKSGI

-553 LKETVVDCLVQQKV
+553 LKETVVDCLIQQKV

>member
-1 MLKRIPCTALK
+1 
-12 KIKAMGQK
+12 
-20 NIWKLSL
+20 
-27 HTAQLNCTA
+27 
-36 KLSLLFNLSDKS
+36 
-48 PWTRRHLFKMN
+48 MN

-68 QHLFGRTADPQVTSK
+68 QHLFGRTAVPQETSK

-219 LFALKRDLPIHSEIL
+219 LFALKRNLPIHSEVL

-270 KEAVTVLLNSEID
+270 KEAITSLLNSEID

-316 PAGSPGKASLP
+316 PAGSPGKASQP
-327 IANHTAEQGSIQEE
+327 IANHTAEQRSIQEE
-341 LVKTAA
+341 PVKTAA
-347 DIPIKEARQLLVKL
+347 DIPIKEARQLLMKL

-413 AVQQTAPHLA
+413 AVQQTAPNLA

-458 SGEMQSIKLAL
+458 SDEMQSIKMAL

-514 MFSKSGV
+514 MFSKSRV

-527 FKGKKEADGKL
+527 FKGKKGADGKL

>member
-1 MLKRIPCTALK
+1 
-12 KIKAMGQK
+12 
-20 NIWKLSL
+20 
-27 HTAQLNCTA
+27 
-36 KLSLLFNLSDKS
+36 
-48 PWTRRHLFKMN
+48 MN

-68 QHLFGRTADPQVTSK
+68 QHLLGNTAIPQQTS
-83 VNEALNGEK
+83 NASETLNGEK

-128 AYYWFSYEKKTAE
+128 AYCWFSYEKKTAE

-156 KTIQDAAG
+156 KTIRDAAG
-164 KLLNAMSVKT
+164 KLLNAISVKP
-174 SNAALMMTG
+174 SNTALMMTG

-204 DTLPSQDTKKAVETV
+204 DTLPAQDTKKAIETV
-219 LFALKRDLPIHSEIL
+219 LFVLKRDLPIHPEVLS
-234 NGVHAVKSPVPLHQ
+234 GVHAIKSPVPLHQ

-257 DQNPQQSQMMSKL
+257 SQSPQQSQMMAKL
-270 KEAVTVLLNSEID
+270 KEAVTALFNSEIEI
-283 VHAERLI
+283 HAERLI
-290 DKLISLTDNTKAPS
+290 EKLISLTDNTKAPS
-304 PANTAGSRELST
+304 SGNAAGNRELSA
-316 PAGSPGKASLP
+316 PAGSPVKTNLP
-327 IANHTAEQGSIQEE
+327 PVNHTAEQRSIQEE
-341 LVKTAA
+341 PAKTAA
-347 DIPIKEARQLLVKL
+347 DIPIKEVRQLLTKL

-367 NSLQIVK
+367 NSLHIVK

-384 SSGDSKSLAASAVL
+384 SSGDSNSPAPSAVF
-398 QAAQVTDQEAEVFLK
+398 QASQVTDREAEVFLK
-413 AVQQTAPHLA
+413 AVQQTAPNLA

-443 EVAFIKAFEQGSAVT
+443 ELAFIKALEQGSAVT
-458 SGEMQSIKLAL
+458 PDEIQSIKLAL
-469 SALRASHEV
+469 HAARSSHEV

-514 MFSKSGV
+514 LFSKSGV

-553 LKETVVDCLVQQKV
+553 LKETVVDCLIQQKV

-589 KQGLKEMGYSL
+589 KQGLKDMGYSL

-606 KRVHTEEKASIDQYI
+606 KRIHSEEKAAIDQYV

-628 VDVKI
+628 VDVKV

>member
-1 MLKRIPCTALK
+1 
-12 KIKAMGQK
+12 
-20 NIWKLSL
+20 
-27 HTAQLNCTA
+27 
-36 KLSLLFNLSDKS
+36 
-48 PWTRRHLFKMN
+48 MN

-68 QHLFGRTADPQVTSK
+68 QHLFGRTAVPQETSK

-248 HVSQLLQAI
+248 HVSQLLRAI
-257 DQNPQQSQMMSKL
+257 DQNPQQSQMISKL

-327 IANHTAEQGSIQEE
+327 IANHTAEQRSIQEE
-341 LVKTAA
+341 PVKTAA

-498 MQQDHP
+498 IQQDHP

>member
-1 MLKRIPCTALK
+1 
-12 KIKAMGQK
+12 
-20 NIWKLSL
+20 
-27 HTAQLNCTA
+27 
-36 KLSLLFNLSDKS
+36 
-48 PWTRRHLFKMN
+48 MN

-68 QHLFGRTADPQVTSK
+68 QHLFGRTAVPQETSN

-128 AYYWFSYEKKTAE
+128 AYYWFSYEKTAE
-141 QTGRLQVVQSFDQNP
+141 QTGRLQVVQSFEQNP

-164 KLLNAMSVKT
+164 KLLNAISVKP

-204 DTLPSQDTKKAVETV
+204 DMLPSQDAKKAIETV
-219 LFALKRDLPIHSEIL
+219 LFALKRDLPIHSEVL

-248 HVSQLLQAI
+248 HISQLVQAI
-257 DQNPQQSQMMSKL
+257 EQNPQQSQMMSKL
-270 KEAVTVLLNSEID
+270 KEAVTALLNSEID

-290 DKLISLTDNTKAPS
+290 AKLISLTETAKTPS
-304 PANTAGSRELST
+304 STNTAGNRELST
-316 PAGSPGKASLP
+316 PAGFPEKASLP
-327 IANHTAEQGSIQEE
+327 VANHLAEQRNIQGEP
-341 LVKTAA
+341 VKTAS
-347 DIPIKEARQLLVKL
+347 DIPIKETRQLLAKL

-374 EAANWIKAAA
+374 EAANWIKSAG
-384 SSGDSKSLAASAVL
+384 STGDSKSLAASAHL
-398 QAAQVTDQEAEVFLK
+398 QAAQITDQEAEVFLK

-443 EVAFIKAFEQGSAVT
+443 ELAFIKAFEQGSADT
-458 SGEMQSIKLAL
+458 SDEMQSIKLAL
-469 SALRASHEV
+469 HAIRASHEV
-478 AEPVKQEADQLF
+478 AEPIKQEADQLF

-504 SYSQIVMSFP
+504 SYSQIVLSFP
-514 MFSKSGV
+514 MFSKSGI

-553 LKETVVDCLVQQKV
+553 LKETVVDCLIQQKV

>member
-1 MLKRIPCTALK
+1 
-12 KIKAMGQK
+12 
-20 NIWKLSL
+20 
-27 HTAQLNCTA
+27 
-36 KLSLLFNLSDKS
+36 
-48 PWTRRHLFKMN
+48 MN

-68 QHLFGRTADPQVTSK
+68 QHLFGRTAVPQETSK

-164 KLLNAMSVKT
+164 KLLNAISVKT

>member
-1 MLKRIPCTALK
+1 
-12 KIKAMGQK
+12 
-20 NIWKLSL
+20 
-27 HTAQLNCTA
+27 
-36 KLSLLFNLSDKS
+36 
-48 PWTRRHLFKMN
+48 MN

-68 QHLFGRTADPQVTSK
+68 QHLLGNTAVPQETS
-83 VNEALNGEK
+83 NASEALNGEK

-128 AYYWFSYEKKTAE
+128 AYYWFSYEKKTTE

-164 KLLNAMSVKT
+164 KLLNAISVKP
-174 SNAALMMTG
+174 SNTALMMTG

-204 DTLPSQDTKKAVETV
+204 DTLPAQDTKKAIETV
-219 LFALKRDLPIHSEIL
+219 LFALKRDLPIHPEVLS
-234 NGVHAVKSPVPLHQ
+234 GVHAIKSPVPLHQ

-257 DQNPQQSQMMSKL
+257 GQSPQQSQMMAKL
-270 KEAVTVLLNSEID
+270 KEAVTALFNSEIEI
-283 VHAERLI
+283 HAERLI
-290 DKLISLTDNTKAPS
+290 EKLIFLTDNTKAPS
-304 PANTAGSRELST
+304 SGNTAGNRELSAPT
-316 PAGSPGKASLP
+316 GSPVKTNLP
-327 IANHTAEQGSIQEE
+327 LVNHTAEQRSIQGEPI
-341 LVKTAA
+341 KNAA
-347 DIPIKEARQLLVKL
+347 DIPIKEVRQLLTKL

-367 NSLQIVK
+367 NGLQIVK

-384 SSGDSKSLAASAVL
+384 LAGDSKSPAASAVL
-398 QAAQVTDQEAEVFLK
+398 QEAGVTDQEAEVFLK
-413 AVQQTAPHLA
+413 AAQQTAPSLA
-423 DKADVLSFLSKV
+423 DKSDVLSFLSKV
-435 KTAIGARD
+435 KMAIGARD
-443 EVAFIKAFEQGSAVT
+443 ELAFIKAFEQGSSVT
-458 SGEMQSIKLAL
+458 PDDIQSIKLAL
-469 SALRASHEV
+469 HAARASHEV

-514 MFSKSGV
+514 LFSKSGA

-553 LKETVVDCLVQQKV
+553 LKETVVDCLIQQKV

-606 KRVHTEEKASIDQYI
+606 KRIRPEEKTAIDQYI

>member
-1 MLKRIPCTALK
+1 
-12 KIKAMGQK
+12 
-20 NIWKLSL
+20 
-27 HTAQLNCTA
+27 
-36 KLSLLFNLSDKS
+36 
-48 PWTRRHLFKMN
+48 MN

-68 QHLFGRTADPQVTSK
+68 QHLFGRTAVPQETSK

-164 KLLNAMSVKT
+164 KLLNAISVKK

-219 LFALKRDLPIHSEIL
+219 LFALKRDLPIHSEVL

-270 KEAVTVLLNSEID
+270 KEAVTALLNSEID
-283 VHAERLI
+283 VHAERLV

-316 PAGSPGKASLP
+316 TSAGSPGKASLP
-327 IANHTAEQGSIQEE
+327 LANHTAEQRSIQEE
-341 LVKTAA
+341 PVKTAA

-374 EAANWIKAAA
+374 EAANWMKAAA
-384 SSGDSKSLAASAVL
+384 SSDDSKSLAASAVL
-398 QAAQVTDQEAEVFLK
+398 QAAQVTDQEAEVFFK